1 MYGTVTPA
9 RPASPVELRKFGLFE
24 RLSESELADVFAA
37 LRPQAATQITNPARL
52 DDVLL
57 IWSGSFQLFVRAG
70 SGEPILLRTLGA
82 GDHVGD
88 IAALLG
94 SSGPT
99 YDLERLEPGI
109 VLAISREKFR
119 KLAARIP
126 ALHQA
131 ALEGLA
137 KNAINNANRIFELTA
152 LSERERLAV
161 QLMQMAK
168 PNSHAQLANGRS
180 HVILAAQ
187 IGASEDAVRDL
198 LSAFEVEGVIACA
211 EHQISILQ
219 PERLEREY
227 SRAVEAL
234 AARWGTDRA

>member
-1 MYGTVTPA
+1 MHGSVTPA
-9 RPASPVELRKFGLFE
+9 RPASPVELRKFSLFE
-24 RLSESELADVFAA
+24 RLSESELRDIFGA
-37 LRPQAATQITNPARL
+37 LRPQAATHISSPAHP

-94 SSGPT
+94 PSGPT
-99 YDLERLEPGI
+99 YALESIEPGI
-109 VLAISREKFR
+109 VLALSGQNFR
-119 KLAARIP
+119 KLAARMP

-137 KNAINNANRIFELTA
+137 NNAINNANRIFELTA

-168 PNSHAQLANGRS
+168 GRSHAQWPPGRC

-187 IGASEDAVRDL
+187 IGASEDAVVDL
-198 LSAFEVEGVIACA
+198 LSAFESEGLIACA
-211 EHQISILQ
+211 EQQISILQ

-227 SRAVEAL
+227 NRAVEAL
-234 AARWGTDRA
+234 AARWGADRG